1 MGSPRGL
8 PSPTL
13 AAPFW
18 PADQISR
25 LESRRFSGA
34 GTIAFDGRWFLGEL
48 ALRSMEAP
56 MLFPNAAQKLGLV
69 TLKAARAVAERLA
82 EGTRQVSCRSMSS
95 KHQRAPL
102 SLISHPF
109 ISHPFISHP
118 VLPPLNLPPLNL
130 SP

>member
-1 MGSPRGL
+1 
-8 PSPTL
+8 
-13 AAPFW
+13 
-18 PADQISR
+18 
-25 LESRRFSGA
+25 
-34 GTIAFDGRWFLGEL
+34 
-48 ALRSMEAP
+48 